1 MRHTLTIASRELRS
15 LFLSPVAYVVLTLW
29 SVIAGTFFLVSL
41 LTFHERQLQLQQFQ
55 MLEQIESMNLN
66 DNLIEPFIGSMWV
79 IVLFLLPAVTMG
91 LVASEKANGT
101 DELLLTSPI
110 TIWDIVLGKFLAG
123 VEFVTLLTAIAGF
136 FPALL
141 FHYGEPEL
149 GKTLAGMLC
158 LWLVSVTYVA
168 VGVFASSVTRN
179 QLIAFVFTFVLL
191 LILGMM
197 LPFIV
202 DISMSG
208 SGVAADSK
216 VAELVR
222 WMATGSHVDR
232 MLQGLIDTSDLAYY
246 AVASAIFLVL
256 SKTVIESA
264 RWR

>member
-1 MRHTLTIASRELRS
+1 MLTIASRDLRS

-29 SVIAGTFFLVSL
+29 SVIAGTFFLAAL
-41 LTFHERQLQLQQFQ
+41 YGFHEQQFRLQQLQ
-55 MLEQIESMNLN
+55 MLDRLETLNLN
-66 DNLIEPFIGSMWV
+66 DQLIEPFIGSMWV
-79 IVLFLLPAVTMG
+79 IVLFLLPAITMG

-110 TIWDIVLGKFLAG
+110 SIWDIVLGKFLAG
-123 VEFVTLLTAIAGF
+123 VEFVTLMTVIAGF

-141 FHYGEPEL
+141 FLYGDPEL
-149 GKTLAGMLC
+149 GKTVAGMLC

-179 QLIAFVFTFVLL
+179 QLVAFILTFVLL

-208 SGVAADSK
+208 GGISESTF
-216 VAELVR
+216 AEVVR
-222 WMATGSHVDR
+222 WMATGSHVER
-232 MLQGLIDTSDLAYY
+232 MLQGLIDTGDLAYY
-246 AVASAIFLVL
+246 FVASAIFLLL